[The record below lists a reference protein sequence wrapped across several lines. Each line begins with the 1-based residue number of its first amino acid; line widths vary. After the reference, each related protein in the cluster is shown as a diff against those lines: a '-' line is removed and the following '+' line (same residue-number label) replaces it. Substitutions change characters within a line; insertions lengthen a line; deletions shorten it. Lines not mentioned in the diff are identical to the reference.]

1 MDEILLMFDS
11 TGEGG
16 RISRKNNQD
25 IRKIIS
31 DQFNQTGSSSIQN
44 LGNSQ
49 I

>member
-16 RISRKNNQD
+16 RISRQNNQD

-44 LGNSQ
+44 LGNNQ